1 MPSPSPAPAT
11 KERGSDVKMKEQE
24 GGRRGAGEKKKR
36 EKNAGYARLIFRASE
51 ECAEAPLVSPFSVYV
66 PMKRDGEVAGLRV
79 FCHHL
84 VKAEPLL
91 IFSSS
96 GVPRPLHMSYPPV
109 AIAMPPHVVDSE
121 C

>member
-1 MPSPSPAPAT
+1 
-11 KERGSDVKMKEQE
+11 
-24 GGRRGAGEKKKR
+24 
-36 EKNAGYARLIFRASE
+36 
-51 ECAEAPLVSPFSVYV
+51 
-66 PMKRDGEVAGLRV
+66 MKRDGEVAGLEGF

-91 IFSSS
+91 RFSSS

-121 C
+121 CSRSDAWLIGLRAERADMNGCRG